1 MAGHSRVVFSLPK
14 ETGTPVTTDTG
25 PAGTRQTAA
34 TGKRGEENS
43 SGSMEDRTAVSREG
57 QGQPSSPTPSSSSS
71 SSTFSDCEVTTPPFL
86 ARKEVE
92 REEKGRAG
100 VESKEVNREE
110 ITEREKRSQEGREKR
125 WERERGEGTGRGS
138 IISGT

>member
-25 PAGTRQTAA
+25 PAGTRLTGA

-43 SGSMEDRTAVSREG
+43 PGNMEDRTAVSREG

-71 SSTFSDCEVTTPPFL
+71 SSTFSDGEVTTPPFL

-92 REEKGRAG
+92 RKEKVMAG
-100 VESKEVNREE
+100 VESKEDKREE
-110 ITEREKRSQEGREKR
+110 KTEKRSQEGKEER
-125 WERERGEGTGRGS
+125 WERETGEGTRRES
-138 IISGT
+138 IFSGT